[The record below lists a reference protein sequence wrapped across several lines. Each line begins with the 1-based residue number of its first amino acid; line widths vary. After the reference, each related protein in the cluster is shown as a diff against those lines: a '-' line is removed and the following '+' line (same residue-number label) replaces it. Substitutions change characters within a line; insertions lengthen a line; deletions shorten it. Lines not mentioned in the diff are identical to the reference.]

1 MIRLLKKEFALSFH
15 PTSAI
20 FLLCTLL
27 VFVPNY
33 PYEVLFFFSCLGV
46 FFTCLTARE
55 NSDLVFTCALP
66 VAKRDAV
73 KARMSMVGLF
83 QIATIVLSA
92 ILACVKSE
100 VLPMPNAAG
109 MDANAAFVGMGAA
122 ILGVFNVIFFP
133 MYYKKP
139 NKVGVPFVIAALT
152 VFAIIIVEI
161 VLCYAV
167 PFVRESVDSLASDG
181 LVYRIAVCAAGIG
194 IYFGLSLLAYF
205 VSAKRISHVDL

>member
-15 PTSAI
+15 PTSTI
-20 FLLCTLL
+20 FLLFTLL

-55 NSDLVFTCALP
+55 NSDLVFTCTLP
-66 VAKRDAV
+66 VAKKDAV

-83 QIATIVLSA
+83 QIATIVLAA
-92 ILACVKSE
+92 ILAYVKSV

-109 MDANAAFVGMGAA
+109 MDANAAFVGMGAM
-122 ILGVFNVIFFP
+122 ILGVFNIIFFP
-133 MYYKKP
+133 GYYKNP

-167 PFVRESVDSLASDG
+167 PFVRDSVDSLARDG
-181 LVYRIAVCAAGIG
+181 LMYRMAVCATGIAF
-194 IYFGLSLLAYF
+194 YFGLSVVAYF